1 MASSNTEVQVP
12 KYQQV
17 LDMLK
22 TDILAGR
29 YQPGQKLPS
38 EAGLLRRFGTS
49 RITVGR
55 ALRELQQMGLVQRR
69 AGSGT
74 YVASASSDDSGLLFG
89 LLVPNLGDTEI
100 FGPIC
105 QGMSEAPQ
113 ARKNALLW
121 GNIAAD
127 YGVKDEQTW
136 QLCKQYIAKKVAG
149 VFFAP
154 LERTAASNET
164 NDRVIS
170 ALELAGIPV
179 VLLDRCFL
187 PYPKRSR
194 HDLVGI
200 DHRRAGYIITEHLLR
215 TGCRRIAFVAY
226 SNSASTVA
234 ARVAGYREA
243 LFIAGVPVE
252 PALVQRL
259 NGDDES
265 EVRVVME
272 TLKPEAIVGA
282 NDRTAGHLMHSLIRL
297 NYRVP
302 EDVRIAGID
311 DVAYANLL
319 PVPLTTV
326 HQPCKEIGVAAVAAM
341 LERVAQPDM
350 PVRDILLDCRL
361 VIRDSCGGKLSTT
374 VIAMPETASAK
385 G

>member
-1 MASSNTEVQVP
+1 MAHPNTGLQVP
-12 KYQQV
+12 KYQQII
-17 LDMLK
+17 DTIK
-22 TDILAGR
+22 TDILSGR

-38 EAGLLRRFGTS
+38 EAGLLKRFGTS
-49 RITVGR
+49 RITIGR
-55 ALRELQQMGLVQRR
+55 ALRELQQAGLIQRR
-69 AGSGT
+69 PGSGT

-89 LLVPNLGDTEI
+89 LLVPNLSDTEI

-127 YGVKDEQTW
+127 PSVKDEQTW
-136 QLCKQYIAKKVAG
+136 LLCKQYIAKKVAG

-154 LERTAASNET
+154 LERTPASNET

-170 ALELAGIPV
+170 ALEMARIPV
-179 VLLDRCFL
+179 ILLDRCFL

-200 DHRRAGYIITEHLLR
+200 DHRRAGYMITEHFLEV
-215 TGCRRIAFVAY
+215 GCRRIAFVGY

-234 ARVAGYREA
+234 ARIAGYREA
-243 LFIAGVPVE
+243 LFVAGVPVD

-259 NGDDES
+259 HGDDES
-265 EVRVVME
+265 EIKRVMDM
-272 TLKPEAIVGA
+272 LGPDAIIGA
-282 NDRTAGHLMHSLIRL
+282 NDRTAGHLMHNLIRL

-326 HQPCKEIGVAAVAAM
+326 HQPCREIGVAAVAAM
-341 LERVAQPDM
+341 LERVANLDM
-350 PVRDILLDCRL
+350 PVRDILLDCRI
-361 VIRDSCGGKLSTT
+361 VIRDSCGTHQPAAVTT
-374 VIAMPETASAK
+374 